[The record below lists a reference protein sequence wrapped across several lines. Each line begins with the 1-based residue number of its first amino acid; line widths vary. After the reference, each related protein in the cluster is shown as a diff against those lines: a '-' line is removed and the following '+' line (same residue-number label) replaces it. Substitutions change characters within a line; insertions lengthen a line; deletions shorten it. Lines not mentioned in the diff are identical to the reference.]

1 METLDRNKLA
11 IMDALAAAGITSV
24 VVTFDGSGDNGQ
36 IESLEVLAGETTV
49 ELPASV
55 VLMAAA
61 DDEEPVKSADE
72 KPLAEAIETLC
83 FDYLS
88 HVYTGWEINEG
99 SHGEFAF
106 TVADNSVELSTSV
119 SKMRKT
125 PPMSSNDGTP
135 ISPFPFQRRQ
145 VGRNRR

>member
-1 METLDRNKLA
+1 METFDRNKSA
-11 IMDALAAAGITSV
+11 IMTALAAAGITSV
-24 VVTFDGSGDNGQ
+24 VVTFDGYGDNGQ

-88 HVYTGWEINEG
+88 HVYAGWEINAG
-99 SHGEFAF
+99 AYGTFTF
-106 TVADNSVELSTSV
+106 TVADNSVELDF
-119 SKMRKT
+119 SKRFEDEEN
-125 PPMSSNDGTP
+125 SSYR
-135 ISPFPFQRRQ
+135 F
-145 VGRNRR
+145 